1 MAPEQA
7 AGEHSLNAAADIYSL
22 GAILFH
28 LLTARPPFPGD
39 NAMEVLHQAAE
50 RPPLRLRALNRRI
63 PRDLET
69 ICLKC
74 LEKNPASRY
83 GSAGALA
90 DDLERFDQG
99 RSIRARRL
107 SLGGQLLR
115 WTRRN
120 PVIAG
125 LALASVCLLALLLLL
140 TRRSPAHS
148 EAQPTVAVL
157 PFDNVDPDGAGASL
171 ADNIHDDVLVDLAKF
186 SGLKVI
192 SRDSVMQYPRDRA
205 RFARNRQCARRQRR
219 SRGQDSSR
227 QATAHASTC
236 N

>member
-50 RPPLRLRALNRRI
+50 RPPPRLRALNRRI

-90 DDLERFDQG
+90 DDLERFCEG
-99 RSIRARRL
+99 RVICARRT
-107 SLGGQLLR
+107 G
-115 WTRRN
+115 
-120 PVIAG
+120 
-125 LALASVCLLALLLLL
+125 LLALGKMGAAQSNRRVVDGVSDCI
-140 TRRSPAHS
+140 RRSCWM
-148 EAQPTVAVL
+148 EYL
-157 PFDNVDPDGAGASL
+157 E
-171 ADNIHDDVLVDLAKF
+171 K
-186 SGLKVI
+186 
-192 SRDSVMQYPRDRA
+192 
-205 RFARNRQCARRQRR
+205 
-219 SRGQDSSR
+219 
-227 QATAHASTC
+227 
-236 N
+236 